1 MNLMEAYS
9 CLRSLQIPVLYTQDV
24 SAYLG
29 IDIKYAN
36 KILARLAKLKQIIH
50 LYKGKWIFPDTDPF
64 SLPEILTSPFPAYI
78 SLQTALYFHGMISQ
92 IPSMIYAVS
101 VARTRVYKTVIS
113 EISIHHVKPEFFF
126 GYEEKKNGL
135 IKIATPEKA
144 LIDFLYLSPG
154 KSRLFS
160 ALPEIEIPKSFK
172 MSRARKIINLISFA
186 RTQNLVARRF
196 EQITSSHT

>member
-9 CLRSLQIPVLYTQDV
+9 RLRSLRVPAFYTQDV

-29 IDIKYAN
+29 VDIKYAN
-36 KILARLAKLKQIIH
+36 KILARLAKLNQVIH
-50 LYKGKWIFPDTDPF
+50 LCRGKWIFPDTDPF
-64 SLPEILTSPFPAYI
+64 LLPEILTSPFPAYI

-101 VARTRVYKTVIS
+101 VARTRVYKTKVAD
-113 EISIHHVKPEFFF
+113 ISIHHIKPELFF
-126 GYEEKKNGL
+126 GFEEKKNGL

-154 KSRLFS
+154 KSRLFA

-172 MSRARKIINLISFA
+172 ISKARKIINQISFV
-186 RTQNLVARRF
+186 RTQSLVAKQL
-196 EQITSSHT
+196 EQIISSR